1 MSEYVVELKNC
12 TKIFPG
18 VKALDKMQLAV
29 KPGASQAYTSL
40 TRARST
46 SKESR

>member
-29 KPGASQAYTSL
+29 KPGVTSL
-40 TRARST
+40 TRVRST